1 MARKA
6 YSEEDRVQVR
16 NALMT
21 TMIQCIADRGL
32 IHSSIDVLCRKVGI
46 SKTFFYSFFS
56 SKEELVLYALR
67 YQQPKLLDY
76 ARSLMEDPGLSWRA
90 GVETFLKNCCYGAK
104 SGVAVLSIEEEQQVR
119 HCLSEENF
127 QAFRRDQII
136 FYGKLLSIFSL
147 PVDSIDPRL
156 FGNLA
161 LSMMMVHKAIPDTM
175 PFLFPEVAEDMLDF
189 QVRALVDEM
198 ERVKEHVRYESKW
211 IEMSTH
217 VQTDGK
223 NSRISSDTEPWD
235 TGLGSVRPFRAL
247 RQPVQVAGCRRAF
260 FYHLKGVE
268 KYESEI
274 YLSRLWDPFGL

>member
-90 GVETFLKNCCYGAK
+90 GVETFLKNCCYHDPRSQWQGAD
-104 SGVAVLSIEEEQQVR
+104 GRMPAGTGHGHRAVPNCPPVWNGRGAETSLVYR
-119 HCLSEENF
+119 GL
-127 QAFRRDQII
+127 AAGAGKRRD
-136 FYGKLLSIFSL
+136 S
-147 PVDSIDPRL
+147 
-156 FGNLA
+156 
-161 LSMMMVHKAIPDTM
+161 
-175 PFLFPEVAEDMLDF
+175 
-189 QVRALVDEM
+189 
-198 ERVKEHVRYESKW
+198 
-211 IEMSTH
+211 
-217 VQTDGK
+217 
-223 NSRISSDTEPWD
+223 
-235 TGLGSVRPFRAL
+235 FR
-247 RQPVQVAGCRRAF
+247 
-260 FYHLKGVE
+260 
-268 KYESEI
+268 
-274 YLSRLWDPFGL
+274 